1 MLRKIGILLLAVQLT
16 ACTALQNIT
25 GSVLNGEGELTSLE
39 IGNGLKEALN
49 IGISKGADRL
59 SQTDGYFKSAYKILL
74 PEEVQKVT
82 NTLQKLPGF
91 AQVENKMIE
100 LLNRAAEDAATSAK
114 PIFVSAIKEMTFQ
127 DATAILMGQQDA
139 ATQYLHRKTYT
150 NLQGAFRPKVKTS
163 LDRVKATEY
172 WNKAVTAYNKIPLVE
187 KVNPNLDDYVTTKAL
202 SGLFSMVTKE
212 ELAIRNNVSNR
223 TSDLLRKV
231 FAKQDNR

>member
-16 ACTALQNIT
+16 ACTELQNIT

-82 NTLQKLPGF
+82 NTLQKIPGF

-127 DATAILMGQQDA
+127 DATSILMGQHFFFND
-139 ATQYLHRKTYT
+139 
-150 NLQGAFRPKVKTS
+150 
-163 LDRVKATEY
+163 
-172 WNKAVTAYNKIPLVE
+172 
-187 KVNPNLDDYVTTKAL
+187 
-202 SGLFSMVTKE
+202 
-212 ELAIRNNVSNR
+212 
-223 TSDLLRKV
+223 
-231 FAKQDNR
+231 